1 MAFAAPTRRN
11 LAELFVTREQAVALA
26 GLQERV
32 LGEADSPGFEPS
44 LDSSWT
50 ALE

>member
-32 LGEADSPGFEPS
+32 LGEAVGPGFRS
-44 LDSSWT
+44 KFDQC
-50 ALE
+50 